1 MTNRN
6 LTLPTSARHGLSIR
20 DTAAFA
26 VWFDERVRAHSEL
39 LLQPQA
45 TRWLFA
51 ECLDNA
57 SDSWTDNALDCAKA
71 TAMSYFEDPVGMS
84 LPGYVAPKQRLEIRV
99 TVEVMTEDGD
109 VIVDY
114 VCLEDVEDGQPAAGF
129 LGDIAHTVDV
139 ACCEADEE
147 VNG

>member
-26 VWFDERVRAHSEL
+26 VWFDERVRAHSEF

-57 SDSWTDNALDCAKA
+57 ADQWTDNALDCAKA
-71 TAMSYFEDPVGMS
+71 TAMSYFEDPVGMG
-84 LPGYVAPKQRLEIRV
+84 LPGYVAPVQKLEIRV

-109 VIVDY
+109 VIVED
-114 VCLEDVEDGQPAAGF
+114 VVLEDVEAGIPSAGF
-129 LGDIAHTVDV
+129 LGSVEAAIDV